1 MDNQITPEQIAAKE
15 KALAIIDSCVICEH
29 FTNAIQFIE
38 LFLKQF
44 KDTEAYS
51 ELLGKVKNKKSELN
65 CHE

>member
-29 FTNAIQFIE
+29 FDNAIPFIE

-44 KDTEAYS
+44 KDLDAYN
-51 ELLGKVKNKKSELN
+51 ELIGVLKNKKIELN
-65 CHE
+65 CHG